1 MVDLPKDRVGW
12 ILLGGVVLFHF
23 ILGMIPW
30 PWYKSVEPLIAGW
43 IPISYFSM
51 FFLYLI
57 EAIYILAVGYVWS
70 KNHNPSG
77 VN

>member
-51 FFLYLI
+51 FFQMVKGHPPLGSRQLM
-57 EAIYILAVGYVWS
+57 
-70 KNHNPSG
+70 HP
-77 VN
+77 